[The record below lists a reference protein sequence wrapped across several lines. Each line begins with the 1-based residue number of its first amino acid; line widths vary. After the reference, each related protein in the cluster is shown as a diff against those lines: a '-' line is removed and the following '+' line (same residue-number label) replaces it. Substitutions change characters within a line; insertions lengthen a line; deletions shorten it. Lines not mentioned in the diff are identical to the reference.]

1 MATAVPSSD
10 RLAFADRRV
19 LADLVPGALVRDV
32 ALIGAGAGLTGL
44 AAQVS
49 VHTWLSPVPF
59 TLQTLAVLVTGAAL
73 GSVRGVLSMALYM
86 LAGGAGLPWFA
97 SHSHGWGGPSFGYIV
112 GFVVA
117 AGVVGELARRGNDR
131 QVLSSLGLLA
141 VGSAIV
147 YVSGATWLA
156 HDLHLS
162 AQKAVELGVTP
173 FLLTDALKLAVAA
186 VVLPGAWTLV
196 RRMR

>member
-1 MATAVPSSD
+1 MATAVTSSD
-10 RLAFADRRV
+10 RIV
-19 LADLVPGALVRDV
+19 LADLVPGALVRDA

-73 GSVRGVLSMALYM
+73 GSVRGVLSMALY
-86 LAGGAGLPWFA
+86 LVAGAAGLPWFA
-97 SHSHGWGGPSFGYIV
+97 SHSHGWGGPSFGYII

-131 QVLSSLGLLA
+131 HVLSSLGLLA

-147 YVSGATWLA
+147 YVIGATWLA

-173 FLLTDALKLAVAA
+173 FLLTDGLKLAIAA
-186 VVLPGAWTLV
+186 AVLPGAWTLV

>member
-1 MATAVPSSD
+1 VSSAAVARP
-10 RLAFADRRV
+10 RLV
-19 LADLVPGALVRDV
+19 LADLLPGSLVRDA
-32 ALIGAGAGLTGL
+32 ALVVGGAALTGA
-44 AAQVS
+44 AAQISIHVPS
-49 VHTWLSPVPF
+49 ITPVPF

-86 LAGGAGLPWFA
+86 VAGGAGLPWFA
-97 SHSHGWGGPSFGYIV
+97 SHAHGWGGPTFGYIV

-131 QVLSSLGLLA
+131 HVLSSLGLLA

-147 YVSGATWLA
+147 YVIGATWLA
-156 HDLHLS
+156 HDLHYS
-162 AQKAVELGVTP
+162 AQTAVSKGVTP

-186 VVLPGAWTLV
+186 LVLPGAWTLV

>member
-10 RLAFADRRV
+10 RLV

-32 ALIGAGAGLTGL
+32 ALIGAGAVLTGL

-86 LAGGAGLPWFA
+86 VAGGAGLPWFA
-97 SHSHGWGGPSFGYIV
+97 SHAHGWGGPTFGYIV

-131 QVLSSLGLLA
+131 HVLSSLGLLA

-147 YVSGATWLA
+147 YVIGATWLA
-156 HDLHLS
+156 HDLHYS
-162 AQKAVELGVTP
+162 AQTAVSKGVTP

-186 VVLPGAWTLV
+186 LVLPGAWTLV

>member
-1 MATAVPSSD
+1 MATAVTSSD
-10 RLAFADRRV
+10 RIV
-19 LADLVPGALVRDV
+19 LAGLVPGALVRDA

-73 GSVRGVLSMALYM
+73 GSVRGVLSMALY
-86 LAGGAGLPWFA
+86 LVAGAAGLPWFA
-97 SHSHGWGGPSFGYIV
+97 SHSHGWGGPSFGYII

-131 QVLSSLGLLA
+131 HVLSSLGLLA

-147 YVSGATWLA
+147 YVIGATWLA

-173 FLLTDALKLAVAA
+173 FLLTDGLKLAIAA
-186 VVLPGAWTLV
+186 AVLPGAWTLV

>member
-10 RLAFADRRV
+10 RLV
-19 LADLVPGALVRDV
+19 LADLVPGALVRDA

-86 LAGGAGLPWFA
+86 VAGGAGLPWFA
-97 SHSHGWGGPSFGYIV
+97 DRAHGWGGPTFGYIV

-147 YVSGATWLA
+147 YVIGATWLA
-156 HDLHLS
+156 HDLHLG

-173 FLLTDALKLAVAA
+173 FLLTDALKVAVAA